1 MTDSQDLQR
10 DAQQDLQQENEALRQ
25 RVAVLEGRL
34 VQAGEGMVRLLSVLE
49 NSLDAAY
56 RRNLR
61 TDSYDYMSPVIEQI
75 TGWSADEM
83 CSMDTQTVLE
93 CIHPEDLSTVQ
104 RVIEATQAECG
115 AVDRAIATLE
125 YRFRG
130 KDGAYRWLADNIT
143 VLAGEDGEPL
153 YRLGSVRDISQR
165 KQAEVQLRESEER
178 FRSLFDNMLDGFAYC
193 QMLYENGGPVD
204 FIYLAVNQAFE
215 KLTGLKDVVGKRV
228 SQVIPGIQQDNPEV
242 IEIYGQVAAGGAPQR
257 FETYVPLLDLWL
269 SISVYSSETGY
280 FVVVFDN
287 ITQRKRAEEKLR
299 FSEQRFRNFF
309 ELGSVGMTI
318 TSLEKG
324 WLECNDRLCEMLGY
338 TRQELQS
345 LTWAQLT
352 HPDDLAADVAY
363 FNRVLAGEIDG
374 YTVDKRFIRKDG
386 SVMDTSLSVHSL
398 RRPSGEVEHFAGVL
412 QDITQRKRAEQELER
427 FFNLVPDMVCIASAD
442 GYFKKLNREWERVL
456 GYTAEELLSRPLAD
470 FIHPD
475 DREATFKE
483 IERQLGGGATI
494 AFVNRYRAKDG
505 SYRWF
510 EWNAT
515 PAVDQTLLFAAAR
528 DITGRREAEE
538 QLARANERLELATRS
553 ARLGIWDWD
562 IQKNELAWDE
572 GMYRLY
578 GLQPGQFGGA
588 YEAWLH
594 GVHPEDREAS
604 DRLSEQVR
612 RGDGVYDTEF
622 RVVWPD
628 GSVHWLKADGQVY
641 RDAAGSAVRMIG
653 VNADLTPR
661 KRMEQE
667 LRRALDELRSS
678 NADLEEFAY
687 AASHDLQEPLRV
699 VSGMLQLLQQRYGG
713 CLDDR
718 ADEYIRHAVD
728 ASERMQ
734 ALIRDLLQYSRLGRR
749 SLALVSFPL
758 QQALDAALANLRV
771 SVEEAGAQVTQDE
784 LPIVRADQTQVI
796 QLLQNLVSN
805 SLKFHG
811 VRPPQIH
818 IGALRLANGWRFSV
832 SDNGIGIEPQYYER
846 IFQVFQRLHTR
857 SEYPG
862 TGIGL
867 ALCKKIV
874 ERHGGRIWVES
885 QVGQGSSFYFT
896 LPAEG

>member
-1 MTDSQDLQR
+1 MTDSQDLQ
-10 DAQQDLQQENEALRQ
+10 QGLQQENEALRQ
-25 RVAVLEGRL
+25 RIAVLEGRL

-56 RRNLR
+56 RRDLR

-83 CSMDTQTVLE
+83 CSMDIQTVMG
-93 CIHPEDLSTVQ
+93 CIHPEDVSAVQ
-104 RVIEATQAECG
+104 QVIEATQAECG
-115 AVDRAIATLE
+115 AAGRATGILE

-130 KDGAYRWLADNIT
+130 KDGAYRWLADSVT
-143 VLAGEDGEPL
+143 VLAGGDGAPL

-165 KQAEVQLRESEER
+165 KLAEAQLRDSEER
-178 FRSLFDNMLDGFAYC
+178 FRGLFEHMLDGFAYC
-193 QMLYENGGPVD
+193 QMLYENGRPVD
-204 FIYLAVNQAFE
+204 FLYLAVNDAFE
-215 KLTGLKDVVGKRV
+215 RLTGLKDVVGKRV
-228 SQVIPGIQQDNPEV
+228 SQVIPGVQQDNPELF
-242 IEIYGQVAAGGAPQR
+242 EIYGRVAAGGAPVR
-257 FETYVPLLDLWL
+257 FETHLAALDLWL
-269 SISVYSSETGY
+269 SVSVYSPGTGY
-280 FVVVFDN
+280 FVAVFDN
-287 ITQRKRAEEKLR
+287 ITQRKRAE
-299 FSEQRFRNFF
+299 
-309 ELGSVGMTI
+309 
-318 TSLEKG
+318 
-324 WLECNDRLCEMLGY
+324 
-338 TRQELQS
+338 
-345 LTWAQLT
+345 
-352 HPDDLAADVAY
+352 
-363 FNRVLAGEIDG
+363 
-374 YTVDKRFIRKDG
+374 
-386 SVMDTSLSVHSL
+386 
-398 RRPSGEVEHFAGVL
+398 
-412 QDITQRKRAEQELER
+412 
-427 FFNLVPDMVCIASAD
+427 
-442 GYFKKLNREWERVL
+442 
-456 GYTAEELLSRPLAD
+456 
-470 FIHPD
+470 
-475 DREATFKE
+475 
-483 IERQLGGGATI
+483 
-494 AFVNRYRAKDG
+494 
-505 SYRWF
+505 
-510 EWNAT
+510 
-515 PAVDQTLLFAAAR
+515 
-528 DITGRREAEE
+528 
-538 QLARANERLELATRS
+538 ERLELATRS

-653 VNADLTPR
+653 INADLTAR
-661 KRMEQE
+661 KHMEQE
-667 LRRALDELRSS
+667 LRHALDELRSS

-784 LPIVRADQTQVI
+784 LPSVRADQAQIV
-796 QLLQNLVSN
+796 QLLQNLVGN
-805 SLKFHG
+805 ALKFHG
-811 VRPPQIH
+811 ARPPQIH
-818 IGALRLANGWRFSV
+818 IGALRLAGGWRFSV